1 MTGGQTEQE
10 GSRRAGPR
18 GAQLRP
24 GGDDGGKEFDK
35 RGKRRRRAGWNKDT
49 SLLLLLLLQRLGSA
63 GGFLHIVHSLKYT
76 SISECH

>member
-1 MTGGQTEQE
+1 MTGGQREQE
-10 GSRRAGPR
+10 GRCRAGPC

-24 GGDDGGKEFDK
+24 GGDDGGKEFNK

-49 SLLLLLLLQRLGSA
+49 SLLLQRLGSA